1 MSAVKLVSTK
11 EMSREEWLQWR
22 NRGIGS
28 SDAPVAVGMSRYQS
42 PLELW
47 MVKTGR
53 KIQEDISNKE
63 AVFWGTT
70 LEPIVANVYAEKTGK
85 KVRRVNSILQH
96 PEHPFM
102 LANLDRIVEGGGVLE
117 IKTAGLRSQGQWEE
131 GVPLAYQIQVLHQ
144 LAVTGKAWAD
154 VAVLIGGQEFRI
166 YRVER
171 DEERIAQLVD
181 LEKTFWGHVERD
193 TPPQVDGSAS
203 SHRAL
208 ALLYPRSHPVLVDYT
223 ERKDMN
229 QLFQALL
236 EARQRTK
243 SAESHEAL
251 LEQRVKEAI
260 GSAEGALFS
269 QGKAMWKLSKPS
281 RTLDTKKL
289 NQEHPE
295 LTAPYWCEKPG
306 SRRFTVI
313 EGDGHD

>member
-1 MSAVKLVSTK
+1 MGAVKLVSTK

-22 NRGIGS
+22 NLGIGS
-28 SDAPVAVGMSRYQS
+28 SDAPVAIGMSRYKS

-47 MVKTGR
+47 MEKTGR
-53 KIQEDISNKE
+53 KMPDDLSNKD

-85 KVRRVNSILQH
+85 KVRRVNSVLQH

-166 YRVER
+166 YRIER
-171 DEERIAQLVD
+171 DETRITQLLE
-181 LEKTFWGHVERD
+181 LEKTFWQHVERQ
-193 TPPQVDGSAS
+193 TPPDADGSAS

-208 ALLYPRSHPVLVDYT
+208 TLLYPQNSTTLVDYS
-223 ERKDMN
+223 EKPEMN
-229 QLFQALL
+229 ALFKALM
-236 EARQRTK
+236 EARQRSK
-243 SAESHEAL
+243 MAEQQESL
-251 LEQRVKEAI
+251 LEQRIKEAI
-260 GSAEGALFS
+260 GDAEGGLFS
-269 QGKAMWKLSKPS
+269 QGKALWKCSKPS

-289 NQEHPE
+289 AQEQAD
-295 LTAPYWCEKPG
+295 LIAPYWTEKPG
-306 SRRFTVI
+306 TRRFTVQTG
-313 EGDGHD
+313 EQS

>member
-22 NRGIGS
+22 NHGIGS
-28 SDAPVAVGMSRYQS
+28 SDAPVAIGMSRYKS

-47 MVKTGR
+47 MEKTGR
-53 KIQEDISNKE
+53 KMQEDISNKD

-85 KVRRVNSILQH
+85 KVRRVNSVLQH

-166 YRVER
+166 YRINR
-171 DEERIAQLVD
+171 DEDRIAQLVN
-181 LEKTFWGHVERD
+181 LEQAFWDHVIRE
-193 TPPQVDGSAS
+193 TAPEVDGSES
-203 SHRAL
+203 SNRAL
-208 ALLYPRSHPVLVDYT
+208 ALMYPRSASVLVDYT
-223 ERKDMN
+223 ERKEMN
-229 QLFQALL
+229 VLFKELL
-236 EARQRTK
+236 VARNATK
-243 SAESHEAL
+243 SAEVNEAI

-260 GSAEGALFS
+260 GFAEGAIFN

-281 RTLDTKKL
+281 RSLDVKKL
-289 NQEHPE
+289 TEEHPN
-295 LTAPYWCEKPG
+295 LTAPYWVEKPG
-306 SRRFTVI
+306 SRRFTVQ
-313 EGDGHD
+313 EGD

>member
-1 MSAVKLVSTK
+1 MGAVKLVSTK

-22 NRGIGS
+22 NLGIGS
-28 SDAPVAVGMSRYQS
+28 SDAPVAIGMSRYKS

-47 MVKTGR
+47 IEKTGKKMPDDLR
-53 KIQEDISNKE
+53 NKD

-85 KVRRVNSILQH
+85 KVRRVNSVLQH

-166 YRVER
+166 YRIER
-171 DEERIAQLVD
+171 DETRITQLLE
-181 LEKTFWGHVERD
+181 LEKTFWQHVERQ
-193 TPPQVDGSAS
+193 TPPEADGSDS

-208 ALLYPRSHPVLVDYT
+208 LLLYPQNSTTLVDYS
-223 ERKDMN
+223 EKPEMN
-229 QLFQALL
+229 ALFKALM
-236 EARQRTK
+236 EARQRSK
-243 SAESHEAL
+243 MAEQQESL
-251 LEQRVKEAI
+251 LEQRVKETI
-260 GSAEGALFS
+260 GEAEGALFS
-269 QGKAMWKLSKPS
+269 QGKALWKCSKPS
-281 RTLDTKKL
+281 RILETKKL
-289 NQEHPE
+289 AQEQAD
-295 LTAPYWCEKPG
+295 LIAPYWTEKPG
-306 SRRFTVI
+306 TRRFTI
-313 EGDGHD
+313 QTGELS

>member
-28 SDAPVAVGMSRYQS
+28 SDAPVAVGMSRYKS

-47 MVKTGR
+47 MEKTGR
-53 KIQEDISNKE
+53 NLAEDISNKD

-70 LEPIVANVYAEKTGK
+70 LEPIVANVYAERTGK
-85 KVRRVNSILQH
+85 KVRRVNAVLQH

-166 YRVER
+166 YRIES
-171 DEERIAQLVD
+171 DEDRIAQLVAM
-181 LEKTFWGHVERD
+181 EKTFWDHVEHE
-193 TPPQVDGSAS
+193 TAPEVDGSES
-203 SHRAL
+203 CNKAL
-208 ALLYPRSHPVLVDYT
+208 ALLYPRTAPVMVDYT
-223 ERKDMN
+223 ERKEMN
-229 QLFQALL
+229 ILFKTLL

-243 SAESHEAL
+243 AAESNEAL

-260 GSAEGALFS
+260 GFAEGAIFV

-281 RTLDTKKL
+281 RSLDTKKL
-289 NQEHPE
+289 TEENPE
-295 LTAPYWCEKPG
+295 LTAPYWFEKPG

-313 EGDGHD
+313 EGD

>member
-28 SDAPVAVGMSRYQS
+28 SDAPVAIGMSRYKS

-47 MVKTGR
+47 MEKTGR
-53 KIQEDISNKE
+53 KMQEDISNKD

-85 KVRRVNSILQH
+85 KVRRVNSVLQH
-96 PEHPFM
+96 PDYPFM

-131 GVPLAYQIQVLHQ
+131 GVPLPYQIQVLHQ

-166 YRVER
+166 YRIER
-171 DEERIAQLVD
+171 DEERIAQLVE
-181 LEKTFWGHVERD
+181 LETAFWNHVEQE
-193 TPPQVDGSAS
+193 TAPEVDGSES
-203 SHRAL
+203 SDKAL
-208 ALLYPRSHPVLVDYT
+208 ALLYPRTTPVLVDYS
-223 ERKDMN
+223 ERKEMN
-229 QLFQALL
+229 TLFKTLL

-243 SAESHEAL
+243 TAELHEAL

-260 GSAEGALFS
+260 GNAEGALFS

-281 RTLDTKKL
+281 RSLDTKKL
-289 NQEHPE
+289 TQEYPE
-295 LTAPYWCEKPG
+295 LTAPYWYEKPG
-306 SRRFTVI
+306 SRRFTVQ
-313 EGDGHD
+313 EGD

>member
-1 MSAVKLVSTK
+1 MGAVKLVSTK

-28 SDAPVAVGMSRYQS
+28 SDAPVAVGMSRYKS

-47 MVKTGR
+47 MEKTGR
-53 KIQEDISNKE
+53 TIQEDISTKD

-85 KVRRVNSILQH
+85 KVRRVNSVLQH

-117 IKTAGLRSQGQWEE
+117 IKTAGLRSQGQWED

-166 YRVER
+166 YRIDR
-171 DEERIAQLVD
+171 DEDRIAQLVK
-181 LEKTFWGHVERD
+181 LETAFWSHVAKD
-193 TPPQVDGSAS
+193 TAPEVDGSVS
-203 SHRAL
+203 SDKAL
-208 ALLYPRSHPVLVDYT
+208 ALLYPHTTPVLVDYS
-223 ERKDMN
+223 ERKEMN
-229 QLFQALL
+229 FLFNALL
-236 EARQRTK
+236 EARSATK
-243 SAESHEAL
+243 TAESHEAL
-251 LEQRVKEAI
+251 LEQRVKEVI
-260 GSAEGALFS
+260 GLAEGALFS

-281 RTLDTKKL
+281 RSLDTKKL
-289 NQEHPE
+289 TQEHPK
-295 LTAPYWCEKPG
+295 LTAPYWYEKPG
-306 SRRFTVI
+306 SRRFTVQ

>member
-11 EMSREEWLQWR
+11 EMSRDEWLRWR

-28 SDAPVAVGMSRYQS
+28 SDAPVAVGMSRYKY

-47 MVKTGR
+47 MEKTGR
-53 KIQEDISNKE
+53 KIQEDISNKD

-85 KVRRVNSILQH
+85 KVRRVNSVLQH
-96 PEHPFM
+96 PEYPFM

-117 IKTAGLRSQGQWEE
+117 IKTAGLRSQGQWED

-166 YRVER
+166 YRIER
-171 DEERIAQLVD
+171 DEKRIAKLVD
-181 LEKTFWGHVERD
+181 MEKTFWDHVEKE
-193 TPPQVDGSAS
+193 TAPEVDGSES
-203 SHRAL
+203 SNRAL
-208 ALLYPRSHPVLVDYT
+208 ALLYPRTAAVMVDYT
-223 ERKDMN
+223 ERKEMN
-229 QLFQALL
+229 NLFRALL
-236 EARQRTK
+236 EARQAAKR
-243 SAESHEAL
+243 AEQQEDI

-260 GSAEGALFS
+260 GFAEGAIFS

-281 RTLDTKKL
+281 RSLDTKKL
-289 NQEHPE
+289 TQEYPE
-295 LTAPYWCEKPG
+295 LTAPYWYEKPG
-306 SRRFTVI
+306 SRRFTVM
-313 EGDGHD
+313 EGD

>member
-28 SDAPVAVGMSRYQS
+28 SDAPVAVGMSRYKS

-47 MVKTGR
+47 MEKTGR
-53 KIQEDISNKE
+53 KMPDDLSNKD

-85 KVRRVNSILQH
+85 KVRRVNSVLQH
-96 PEHPFM
+96 PEYPFM

-117 IKTAGLRSQGQWEE
+117 IKTAGLRSQRQWEE
-131 GVPLAYQIQVLHQ
+131 GIPLAYQIQVLHQ

-166 YRVER
+166 YRIER
-171 DEERIAQLVD
+171 DEERIAQLVE
-181 LEKTFWGHVERD
+181 LETAFWNHVAKD
-193 TPPQVDGSAS
+193 TAPEVDGSVS
-203 SHRAL
+203 SDKAL
-208 ALLYPRSHPVLVDYT
+208 ALLYPRSTPVLVDYS
-223 ERKDMN
+223 ERKEMN
-229 QLFQALL
+229 ILFKTLL

-243 SAESHEAL
+243 TAELHEAL
-251 LEQRVKEAI
+251 LEQRVKEVI
-260 GSAEGALFS
+260 GFAEGALFS

-281 RTLDTKKL
+281 RSLDMKKL
-289 NQEHPE
+289 TQEHPE
-295 LTAPYWCEKPG
+295 LTAPYWYEKPG
-306 SRRFTVI
+306 SRRFTVQ
-313 EGDGHD
+313 EGD

>member
-1 MSAVKLVSTK
+1 M
-11 EMSREEWLQWR
+11 E
-22 NRGIGS
+22 
-28 SDAPVAVGMSRYQS
+28 
-42 PLELW
+42 
-47 MVKTGR
+47 KTGR
-53 KIQEDISNKE
+53 KIQEDISNKD

-70 LEPIVANVYAEKTGK
+70 LEPIVANVYAERTGK
-85 KVRRVNSILQH
+85 KVRRVNSVLQH

-166 YRVER
+166 YRIER

-181 LEKTFWGHVERD
+181 LEKTFWNHVEKE
-193 TPPQVDGSAS
+193 TAPEVDGSES
-203 SHRAL
+203 CNKAL
-208 ALLYPRSHPVLVDYT
+208 ALLYPRTAAVMVDYT
-223 ERKDMN
+223 ERKEMN
-229 QLFQALL
+229 VLFSTLL

-243 SAESHEAL
+243 AAENNEAL

-260 GSAEGALFS
+260 GFAEGAIFS

-281 RTLDTKKL
+281 RNLDAKKL
-289 NQEHPE
+289 TQEHPE
-295 LTAPYWCEKPG
+295 LTAPYWFEKPG
-306 SRRFTVI
+306 SRRFTVQ
-313 EGDGHD
+313 EGD

>member
-28 SDAPVAVGMSRYQS
+28 SDAPVAVGMSRYKS

-47 MVKTGR
+47 MEKTGR
-53 KIQEDISNKE
+53 KMQEDISNKD

-70 LEPIVANVYAEKTGK
+70 LEPIVASVYAEKTGK
-85 KVRRVNSILQH
+85 KVRRVNSVLQH
-96 PEHPFM
+96 PEYPFM

-166 YRVER
+166 YRIER
-171 DEERIAQLVD
+171 DEERIAQLVE
-181 LEKTFWGHVERD
+181 LETVFWNHVAKD
-193 TPPQVDGSAS
+193 TAPEVDGSVS
-203 SHRAL
+203 SDKAL
-208 ALLYPRSHPVLVDYT
+208 ALLYPRTTPVLVDYS
-223 ERKDMN
+223 ERKEMN
-229 QLFQALL
+229 ALFKTLL

-243 SAESHEAL
+243 TAELHEAL

-260 GSAEGALFS
+260 GLAEGAIFS

-281 RTLDTKKL
+281 RSLDTKKL
-289 NQEHPE
+289 TQEYPD
-295 LTAPYWCEKPG
+295 LTAPYWYEKPG
-306 SRRFTVI
+306 SRRFTVM
-313 EGDGHD
+313 EGD

>member
-28 SDAPVAVGMSRYQS
+28 SDAPVAAGLSPYKS

-47 MVKTGR
+47 MEKTGR
-53 KIQEDISNKE
+53 KLAEDISNKD

-70 LEPIVANVYAEKTGK
+70 LEPIVASVYAERTGK
-85 KVRRVNSILQH
+85 KVRRVNAVLQH
-96 PEHPFM
+96 PEHPHM

-166 YRVER
+166 YRIDR
-171 DEERIAQLVD
+171 DEARIQQLVD
-181 LEKTFWGHVERD
+181 LEQVFWDHVERE
-193 TPPQVDGSAS
+193 TAPEVDGSES
-203 SHRAL
+203 CNKAL
-208 ALLYPRSHPVLVDYT
+208 ALLYPRSAAVMVDYT
-223 ERKDMN
+223 ERKEMN
-229 QLFQALL
+229 ALFKALL
-236 EARQRTK
+236 EARKATQK
-243 SAESHEAL
+243 AEVQETL

-260 GSAEGALFS
+260 GVAEGAIFA
-269 QGKAMWKLSKPS
+269 QGKAMWKLTKPS
-281 RTLDTKKL
+281 RSLDTKKL
-289 NQEHPE
+289 TEENPE
-295 LTAPYWCEKPG
+295 LTAPYWFDKPG
-306 SRRFTVI
+306 SRRFTVQ
-313 EGDGHD
+313 EGE